1 MSLRSLGFLDR
12 LWLIPL
18 AVVLLLM
25 GCQTRDIEPQTSQ
38 LILSKAWRIGTDDQ
52 ATLQDAQNATDW
64 SPLPEWKSWG
74 FGRETI
80 WVRLQLRAVP
90 QEARTHWVVRVRP
103 AFLDYLT
110 LYDPATGLVLHTGD
124 ALPPDNDGL
133 TSINFTLHIPSM
145 PEERTVYLQLRT
157 TSARTLNV
165 EVLPYGQAQQLNRL
179 QEWLMGFVI
188 ALSAI
193 FAVWAFIQWW
203 VTRDKFMGAFAIKQA
218 LASVWAFLILG
229 FARVLLGPSLDE
241 GVLTSTASMV
251 FIGTVCVTLWF
262 FSMLIN
268 GYQAAPFTLHAI
280 RMLAASIAIL
290 PVLHWMGHTTMML
303 SLANHGILLGFA
315 LMWLALLSA
324 VPQRVKQPIPLAVLL
339 VYMLIYS
346 TLNSI
351 PSLIHIGWIEAQS
364 IVLYGGLAHAVLD
377 GIVMFI
383 LLQIRAGSLRKERV
397 KIDQNLQHTQQTA
410 ESEKRQREE
419 QSQLFAMLAHEIK
432 TPLATLRMWM
442 EAGQLKPETM
452 ERAIADMNQ
461 VIERCVHTGQ
471 LADQGLR
478 ALPQAFD
485 AELLTRNCID
495 SCRNPARVSLNA
507 PKLGG
512 ALHSDA
518 QMLSI
523 VLGNL
528 LDNACKYGAANK
540 PIQVTLQSAR
550 QDGRSGWLWK
560 IENSVGAA
568 GFPDAD
574 RLFEKYY
581 RSPQARRLSGS
592 GLGLFL
598 VKGLLDLMRGSIHY
612 KVESDSLEFSIWL
625 PENL

>member
-1 MSLRSLGFLDR
+1 
-12 LWLIPL
+12 
-18 AVVLLLM
+18 
-25 GCQTRDIEPQTSQ
+25 
-38 LILSKAWRIGTDDQ
+38 
-52 ATLQDAQNATDW
+52 
-64 SPLPEWKSWG
+64 
-74 FGRETI
+74 
-80 WVRLQLRAVP
+80 
-90 QEARTHWVVRVRP
+90 
-103 AFLDYLT
+103 
-110 LYDPATGLVLHTGD
+110 
-124 ALPPDNDGL
+124 
-133 TSINFTLHIPSM
+133 
-145 PEERTVYLQLRT
+145 
-157 TSARTLNV
+157 
-165 EVLPYGQAQQLNRL
+165 
-179 QEWLMGFVI
+179 
-188 ALSAI
+188 
-193 FAVWAFIQWW
+193 
-203 VTRDKFMGAFAIKQA
+203 
-218 LASVWAFLILG
+218 
-229 FARVLLGPSLDE
+229 
-241 GVLTSTASMV
+241 
-251 FIGTVCVTLWF
+251 
-262 FSMLIN
+262 
-268 GYQAAPFTLHAI
+268 
-280 RMLAASIAIL
+280 
-290 PVLHWMGHTTMML
+290 
-303 SLANHGILLGFA
+303 
-315 LMWLALLSA
+315 
-324 VPQRVKQPIPLAVLL
+324 
-339 VYMLIYS
+339 
-346 TLNSI
+346 
-351 PSLIHIGWIEAQS
+351 
-364 IVLYGGLAHAVLD
+364 
-377 GIVMFI
+377 
-383 LLQIRAGSLRKERV
+383 
-397 KIDQNLQHTQQTA
+397 
-410 ESEKRQREE
+410 
-419 QSQLFAMLAHEIK
+419 MLAHEIK

-478 ALPQAFD
+478 ALPQAID